1 MTWCNSSLHSTLPRH
16 LTQQLFFR
24 QLYYKPWTP
33 DCRVWLTNDCSAS
46 SVKMI
51 TKYFRSC
58 YLLRSLLIWSNIEGT
73 CGIMPFDNSDT
84 SLSFW
89 NKRSWLFYWSSRLLL
104 VEFLYFE
111 AQQLKGTCTVVVLN
125 NTTFLFA
132 IAVTCSYLLPLLV
145 NSQFRSICGPKM
157 KWVKAA
163 RNSMQMKRSV
173 ATFYCCSSAWAFCA
187 GAI

>member
-1 MTWCNSSLHSTLPRH
+1 MTWCSSSLHSTLPRH

-33 DCRVWLTNDCSAS
+33 DCHVWLTDCTTS
-46 SVKMI
+46 SVE
-51 TKYFRSC
+51 KYFRSC

-73 CGIMPFDNSDT
+73 WGIMPVDNSDT

-89 NKRSWLFYWSSRLLL
+89 NKCSGLFYWSSRLLL
-104 VEFLYFE
+104 VEVLYFE

-145 NSQFRSICGPKM
+145 NSQFRSI
-157 KWVKAA
+157 WVKAA
-163 RNSMQMKRSV
+163 NNSMQMKRSV